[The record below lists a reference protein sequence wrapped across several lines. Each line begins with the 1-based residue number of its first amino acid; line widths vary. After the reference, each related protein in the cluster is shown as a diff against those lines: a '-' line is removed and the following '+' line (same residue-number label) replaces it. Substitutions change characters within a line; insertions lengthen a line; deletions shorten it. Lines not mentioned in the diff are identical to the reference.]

1 MNLFI
6 VGDVHGCYFTFL
18 ELLQHWNPARE
29 MLIQVGDL
37 VDRGNFS
44 PETVAA
50 AIALNLKHPKQTVF
64 LKGNHEAGMLKYY
77 GPQGPYPNWLE
88 WGGRETVEQY
98 TVQAHL
104 QLPHLIWLAQRPL
117 YWEND
122 AVFVSH
128 AGLANTPTPLDEDD
142 QDGVLWRRG
151 PLRNIGRLQV
161 VGHTPTQDCRPAF
174 DAAHQALYLDTGAYM
189 GNCLTGVKLT
199 AAGEVLEYIAI
210 DTHRTDISFR

>member
-50 AIALNLKHPKQTVF
+50 AISLNLKHPKQTVF

-77 GPQGPYPNWLE
+77 GPKARIRTGWSGAGAKPWSSIMYS
-88 WGGRETVEQY
+88 
-98 TVQAHL
+98 
-104 QLPHLIWLAQRPL
+104 LIC
-117 YWEND
+117 
-122 AVFVSH
+122 SC
-128 AGLANTPTPLDEDD
+128 PTLS
-142 QDGVLWRRG
+142 G
-151 PLRNIGRLQV
+151 
-161 VGHTPTQDCRPAF
+161 
-174 DAAHQALYLDTGAYM
+174 
-189 GNCLTGVKLT
+189 
-199 AAGEVLEYIAI
+199 
-210 DTHRTDISFR
+210 